1 MHLSDRSGPVRPNG
15 GLGALQ
21 AVWTDGF
28 DEMRPLLRTIRDR
41 DAQRR
46 IEILVLR
53 YLGGRAE
60 LFDRFADGW
69 AGPPSLAHHDAAL
82 RLHRLARDELRRT
95 ARSGVLSSEFRDLQ
109 ARCCRHLELGRV
121 RSVLI
126 GGAPSER
133 SSRIADALGNRHGA
147 VVLRHGDEGPDEAG
161 HRHLLQRAER
171 LLHLGE
177 HVVLDAPWANDPVRE
192 AARDSALRSSSD
204 VVELWCHPPVPDGDP
219 HSYDPW
225 PEATVLAPD
234 LGLDHSVDVASAACG
249 WPTP

>member
-1 MHLSDRSGPVRPNG
+1 MNLSDRSGPVRTNG
-15 GLGALQ
+15 GIE
-21 AVWTDGF
+21 AVHAAWTDGF
-28 DEMRPLLRTIRDR
+28 NEMRPLLRTIRDR

-60 LFDRFADGW
+60 LFDRLADGW

-82 RLHRLARDELRRT
+82 HLHRLAREDLRRT

-109 ARCCRHLELGRV
+109 SRCCRHLELGRV
-121 RSVLI
+121 RSVLV
-126 GGAPSER
+126 GGTPAER
-133 SSRIADALGNRHGA
+133 SGRIADELGSRHRA
-147 VVLRHGDEGPDEAG
+147 VVLRHDDDGVDEAAHG
-161 HRHLLQRAER
+161 HLLQRAER

-177 HVVLDAPWANDPVRE
+177 HVVLDAPWAHDPHRE

-204 VVELWCHPPVPDGDP
+204 VVELWCRPSTDDAHDG
-219 HSYDPW
+219 YDPW